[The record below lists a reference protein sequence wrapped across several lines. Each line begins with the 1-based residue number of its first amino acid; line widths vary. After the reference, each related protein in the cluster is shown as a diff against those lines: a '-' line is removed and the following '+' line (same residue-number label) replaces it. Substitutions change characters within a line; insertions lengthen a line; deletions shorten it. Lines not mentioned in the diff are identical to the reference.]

1 MPSVLGLSA
10 QAPWRWEQ
18 RSKPSGAELDG
29 SHVPFG
35 PTAAHEPTGSEILQV
50 EVEAPG

>member
-1 MPSVLGLSA
+1 MPSVLGLPTQVSW
-10 QAPWRWEQ
+10 QWEQ
-18 RSKPSGAELDG
+18 CSEPPGAELDG

-35 PTAAHEPTGSEILQV
+35 STAAHDPAGLEILWV